1 MTKYHLTTSRSWQR
15 VVTLCLTL
23 CSVLATWAWP
33 DEGKIY
39 YVKSHAT
46 GLVMSN
52 CDNGAR
58 DARILQEPDDRLPF
72 VGVDNLGD
80 SSVNLV
86 VRVWVKTEDYWTVYH
101 EVQPHIYELFTR
113 EGINI
118 PYPQQV
124 VHLANN
130 AQPAS

>member
-1 MTKYHLTTSRSWQR
+1 MTADNKLVYIPNGSLSTS
-15 VVTLCLTL
+15 VVVNY
-23 CSVLATWAWP
+23 S
-33 DEGKIY
+33 K
-39 YVKSHAT
+39 
-46 GLVMSN
+46 M
-52 CDNGAR
+52 GAR
-58 DARILQEPDDRLPF
+58 RVQWTVGIDYGEDVEMVRRKLLDLFAADARILQEPDERLPF

-101 EVQPHIYELFTR
+101 EVQQHIYELFTR

-124 VHLANN
+124 VHLAND